1 MCKVA
6 IAGGGASGM
15 LAAILLAERGYN
27 PVIYEKNDRLGKKLF
42 ITGKGRC
49 NLTNNCSVEELFD
62 NVVTNPKFLYSAF
75 YGFDAEKTIKFF
87 EKLGLT
93 VKTERG
99 GRVFPVSD
107 HSSDVISVLST
118 RLKRLDVEVHLCT
131 EVLNLT
137 WNSEHIL
144 TQPDAQRKPG
154 KDLQPD
160 RYITGLTIRTADGKQ
175 EWVKCTHVV
184 VATGGVS
191 YPLTGSTGD
200 GLQWGR
206 ELGLEIT
213 EPRPALVP
221 MNVREAICRELM

>member
-1 MCKVA
+1 M
-6 IAGGGASGM
+6 
-15 LAAILLAERGYN
+15 
-27 PVIYEKNDRLGKKLF
+27 
-42 ITGKGRC
+42 
-49 NLTNNCSVEELFD
+49 
-62 NVVTNPKFLYSAF
+62 
-75 YGFDAEKTIKFF
+75 
-87 EKLGLT
+87 GLT

-175 EWVKCTHVV
+175 EWVECTHVV

-221 MNVREAICRELM
+221 MNVR